1 MIAVWDHKNHNVKEV
16 LIMNNLITN
25 DLVNRQYF
33 PTYFPTVTSDSLQKW
48 LADVEQL
55 FKQPIKE
62 VFPYPID
69 VKKVFSSKTGKLI
82 KLVFDVALA
91 GLTKDYIKVQL
102 KKGKFLTIK
111 IEKPEVQTDEKESD
125 EEIEYVVLS
134 KALSYRDGEITF
146 RIFNEIDTEKFN
158 PTFKNGLLEIE
169 LYIKEQ
175 AKDDDVITA
184 SIE

>member
-1 MIAVWDHKNHNVKEV
+1 M
-16 LIMNNLITN
+16 N
-25 DLVNRQYF
+25 DLIRRQLF

-48 LADVEQL
+48 LTDVEQL

-69 VKKVFSSKTGKLI
+69 VKKVFSNKTGKLI

-91 GLTKDYIKVQL
+91 GMTKDCIKVQL

-111 IEKPEVQTDEKESD
+111 IEKPEQPAEQQESD
-125 EEIEYVVLS
+125 EEVEYVVLS
-134 KALSYRDGEITF
+134 KALSHRDGEITF
-146 RIFNEIDTEKFN
+146 RIFNEIDVDKFN

-169 LYIKEQ
+169 LYVKEPS
-175 AKDDDVITA
+175 KDDDVITA
-184 SIE
+184 SID

>member
-1 MIAVWDHKNHNVKEV
+1 
-16 LIMNNLITN
+16 MNNLITN

-33 PTYFPTVTSDSLQKW
+33 PTYFPTVTSVPLQKW
-48 LADVEQL
+48 INEVEQL

-69 VKKVFSSKTGKLI
+69 VKKVYSNKTGKLI

-91 GLTKDYIKVQL
+91 GISKDCIKVQL
-102 KKGKFLTIK
+102 KKEKYLTIK
-111 IEKPEVQTDEKESD
+111 IEKPIEEVKEDNETDEEV
-125 EEIEYVVLS
+125 EYVISS
-134 KALSYRDGEITF
+134 KVLSYREGEITF
-146 RIFNEIDTEKFN
+146 RIFNDVDLAKFN

-169 LYIKEQ
+169 LYAKES
-175 AKDDDVITA
+175 AKEDEDVITA

>member
-1 MIAVWDHKNHNVKEV
+1 M
-16 LIMNNLITN
+16 N
-25 DLVNRQYF
+25 DLIRKQLF

-91 GLTKDYIKVQL
+91 GLTKDCIKVQL

-111 IEKPEVQTDEKESD
+111 IEKPDHVDEATDSD
-125 EEIEYVVLS
+125 EEVEYVVLS
-134 KALSYRDGEITF
+134 KALSYRNGEITF
-146 RIFNEIDTEKFN
+146 RIFNEIDVEKFN

-169 LYIKEQ
+169 LYIKEP
-175 AKDDDVITA
+175 KDEDVITA
-184 SIE
+184 SID

>member
-1 MIAVWDHKNHNVKEV
+1 MMAAVWGHRDHNVKEV
-16 LIMNNLITN
+16 LIMN
-25 DLVNRQYF
+25 DLVRQYF

-48 LADVEQL
+48 LTDVEQL

-69 VKKVFSSKTGKLI
+69 VKKVFSSKSGKLI

-91 GLTKDYIKVQL
+91 GLTKDCIKVQL

-111 IEKPEVQTDEKESD
+111 IEKPEDVTAADGGD
-125 EEIEYVVLS
+125 EEVEYVFLS
-134 KALSYRDGEITF
+134 KALSYRNGEITF
-146 RIFNEIDTEKFN
+146 RIFNEIDVEKFN
-158 PTFKNGLLEIE
+158 PTFRNGLLEIE

-175 AKDDDVITA
+175 MKDDDVITA
-184 SIE
+184 SIS